1 MSVCIRRLN
10 CLSLAK
16 EDEKYGSWKAL
27 PGDSIKVFFINGKNI
42 VGKLEK
48 IRNNDLL
55 LTTNIGLLV
64 LDLKDIKSFDVI
76 NRGILSN
83 NYFR

>member
-1 MSVCIRRLN
+1 MLLCQCIRRLN
-10 CLSLAK
+10 YLSLGK

-27 PGDSIKVFFINGKNI
+27 PGDSIKVFFVNGKNI
-42 VGKLEK
+42 VGKLGK

-64 LDLKDIKSFDVI
+64 KRYKIVRCHK
-76 NRGILSN
+76 
-83 NYFR
+83 

>member
-10 CLSLAK
+10 CLSLDK
-16 EDEKYGSWKAL
+16 ENEKYGSWKAL
-27 PGDSIKVFFINGKNI
+27 PGDSIKIFFFNGKSV

-55 LTTNIGLLV
+55 LITNIGMLV
-64 LDLKDIKSFDVI
+64 LDLTVIKSFDI
-76 NRGILSN
+76 ISRGTLSN
-83 NYFR
+83 KYFM